1 MQYKKLVIDFRMHK
15 ASGIGTYVKS
25 LLPFLVEK
33 FEVILLGS
41 RAEIQD
47 YAWSKG
53 VKILECKS
61 KIYSIKE
68 QLELPLK
75 IPKCDIFWSPHYNIP
90 ILPIM
95 AKFRVVTIH
104 DAFHLAFY
112 DTLNFMQKI
121 YAKTIFNQ
129 ALSRSDIVLS
139 VSDFSRSEILKYA
152 KTDKNIF
159 VAPNAIDEGH
169 FNHHCDSNALEAV
182 AKDYG
187 LPEDFVLFVGN
198 VKPHKN
204 LKNLLFA
211 LEKMDLNLV
220 IVGKKDGFITGDSI
234 ISEIIRR
241 KNLSDH
247 IFFTGYVKDADIAAI
262 YNLAKLFVFPS
273 LYEGFGIPPLEAQ
286 ACGCP
291 VVCSDAASLPEAFGD
306 SVVYFDPYSVE
317 DMRDKIQMVL
327 DDENLQNE
335 LRVKGF
341 ENIKR
346 FSWERSAKQII
357 EIMESLQ

>member
-1 MQYKKLVIDFRMHK
+1 MLLRKLVIDFRMHK
-15 ASGIGTYVKS
+15 ASGIGTYIKS
-25 LLPFLVEK
+25 ILPFLVEK

-47 YAWSKG
+47 YVWSKG

-75 IPKCDIFWSPHYNIP
+75 IPKCDIFWFPHYNIP
-90 ILPIM
+90 ILPIR

-121 YAKTIFNQ
+121 YAKMIFNQ

-139 VSDFSRSEILKYA
+139 VSDFSRSEILKYT

-159 VAPNAIDEGH
+159 VVPNAIDEGH
-169 FNHHCDSNALEAV
+169 FNHHYDSNALEAV
-182 AKDYG
+182 ARDYS
-187 LPEDFVLFVGN
+187 LPKDFVLFVGN

-220 IVGKKDGFITGDSI
+220 IVGKKDGFITGDSV
-234 ISEIIRR
+234 ISEIIQR
-241 KNLSDH
+241 KNLSDR

-291 VVCSDAASLPEAFGD
+291 VVCSNAASLPEACGD
-306 SVVYFDPYSVE
+306 SVVYFDPHSVE

-335 LRVKGF
+335 LRAKGF
-341 ENIKR
+341 ENVKR

-357 EIMESLQ
+357 EIMEKLK

>member
-121 YAKTIFNQ
+121 YAKTIFYQ

-159 VAPNAIDEGH
+159 VVPNAIDEGH
-169 FNHHCDSNALEAV
+169 FNHHCDSDALKAV

-241 KNLSDH
+241 KNLSNR

-291 VVCSDAASLPEAFGD
+291 VVCSDAASLPEACGD

>member
-1 MQYKKLVIDFRMHK
+1 MEKLIIDFRMHK
-15 ASGIGTYVKS
+15 ASGIGTYIKS

-41 RAEIQD
+41 RAEIRD
-47 YAWSKG
+47 YAWGKS

-90 ILPIM
+90 ILPIR

-121 YAKTIFNQ
+121 YAKTILNQ

-139 VSDFSRSEILKYA
+139 VSNFSRNEILKYT

-159 VAPNAIDEGH
+159 VVPNAIDEKR
-169 FNHHCDSNALEAV
+169 FNRHCDSNALEA
-182 AKDYG
+182 AAIDYS
-187 LPEDFVLFVGN
+187 LPKDFVLFVGN

-211 LEKMDLNLV
+211 LEKIDLNLV

-234 ISEIIRR
+234 VSEIIRR
-241 KNLSDH
+241 KNLSDR

-291 VVCSDAASLPEAFGD
+291 VVCSDAASLPEVCRD
-306 SVVYFDPYSVE
+306 SVLYFDPHNVE
-317 DMRDKIQMVL
+317 DIRSKIQVVL
-327 DDENLQNE
+327 NDENLQNK
-335 LRVKGF
+335 LRIKGL

-346 FSWERSAKQII
+346 FGWERSAKQII
-357 EIMESLQ
+357 EIMEKLR

>member
-41 RAEIQD
+41 KAEIRD
-47 YAWSKG
+47 YAWSKS

-68 QLELPLK
+68 QLELPLT
-75 IPKCDIFWSPHYNIP
+75 IPECDIFWSPHYNIP
-90 ILPIM
+90 ILPIR

-104 DAFHLAFY
+104 DVFHLAFY

-121 YAKTIFNQ
+121 YAKTILNQ

-139 VSDFSRSEILKYA
+139 VSNFSRSEILKYT
-152 KTDKNIF
+152 KTGKNIF
-159 VAPNAIDEGH
+159 VVPNAIDERR
-169 FNHHCDSNALEAV
+169 FNRHCDSNASEAA
-182 AKDYG
+182 AKYYS
-187 LPEDFVLFVGN
+187 LPNDFVLFVGN

-211 LEKMDLNLV
+211 LEKTNLNLV
-220 IVGKKDGFITGDSI
+220 IVGKKDGFITGDSV
-234 ISEIIRR
+234 ISEIIRT
-241 KNLSDH
+241 KNLSDR

-273 LYEGFGIPPLEAQ
+273 IYEGFGIPPLEAQ
-286 ACGCP
+286 ACSCP
-291 VVCSDAASLPEAFGD
+291 VVCSNAASLPEVCGD
-306 SVVYFDPYSVE
+306 SVVYFDPNDIE
-317 DMRDKIQMVL
+317 DMRNKIQTVL
-327 DDENLQNE
+327 NDKNLQNE
-335 LRVKGF
+335 LRIKGL

-346 FSWERSAKQII
+346 FGWERSAKQII
-357 EIMESLQ
+357 EIMESLR

>member
-1 MQYKKLVIDFRMHK
+1 MLLVIDFRMHE
-15 ASGIGTYVKS
+15 ASGIGTYIKS
-25 LLPFLVEK
+25 LLPYLVEK

-41 RAEIQD
+41 KTEIQN
-47 YAWSKG
+47 YTWSKS

-68 QLELPLK
+68 QLELPIK

-90 ILPIM
+90 ILPIRS
-95 AKFRVVTIH
+95 KFRAVTIH

-112 DTLNFMQKI
+112 DTLNFMQKM
-121 YAKTIFNQ
+121 YAKIIFNQ
-129 ALSRSDIVLS
+129 ALSRSDIIFS
-139 VSDFSRSEILKYA
+139 VSEFSRSEILKYT

-159 VAPNAIDEGH
+159 IVPNAIDERR
-169 FNHHCDSNALEAV
+169 FNNRYDSAVLEAV
-182 AKDYG
+182 AREYK
-187 LPEDFVLFVGN
+187 LPENFILFVGN

-211 LEKMDLNLV
+211 LKKTELNLV
-220 IVGKKDGFITGDSI
+220 IVGKRDGFITSDSDI
-234 ISEIIRR
+234 LEIIE
-241 KNLSDH
+241 KNNLTER
-247 IFFTGYVKDADIAAI
+247 IFFTGYVKDTDIAAI

-286 ACGCP
+286 ACGCS
-291 VVCSDAASLPEAFGD
+291 VVCSNVASMPEVCGD
-306 SVVYFDPYSVE
+306 SVIYFDPCNVE
-317 DMRDKIQMVL
+317 EMRDKIQMVL
-327 DDENLQNE
+327 NDEILQNE
-335 LRVKGF
+335 LRTKGF

-357 EIMESLQ
+357 KTMESLQ

>member
-1 MQYKKLVIDFRMHK
+1 MLLVIDFRMHK
-15 ASGIGTYVKS
+15 ASGIGTYIKS
-25 LLPFLVEK
+25 LMSFLVDK
-33 FEVILLGS
+33 FEVILLGNK
-41 RAEIQD
+41 AEIEK
-47 YAWSKG
+47 YAWSKS
-53 VKILECKS
+53 VKVIKCKS

-90 ILPIM
+90 ILPIR

-112 DTLNFMQKI
+112 DTLNFIQKI
-121 YAKTIFNQ
+121 YAKTILNQ
-129 ALSRSDIVLS
+129 ALSRSDIALS
-139 VSDFSRSEILKYA
+139 VSNFSRSEILKYT

-159 VAPNAIDEGH
+159 IVPNAIDERR
-169 FNHHCDSNALEAV
+169 FNNHCDSAILEAV
-182 AKDYG
+182 AREYK
-187 LPEDFVLFVGN
+187 LPENFILFVGN

-211 LEKMDLNLV
+211 LDKTELNLV
-220 IVGKKDGFITGDSI
+220 IVGKKDGFITSDSDI
-234 ISEIIRR
+234 LETIE
-241 KNLSDH
+241 KNNLTER

-273 LYEGFGIPPLEAQ
+273 LYEGFGIPPIEAQ

-291 VVCSDAASLPEAFGD
+291 VVCSNAASLPEVCGD
-306 SVVYFDPYSVE
+306 SVLYFDPHNVE
-317 DMRDKIQMVL
+317 DIRSKIQAVL
-327 DDENLQNE
+327 NDENLRNE
-335 LRVKGF
+335 LCVKGF

-357 EIMESLQ
+357 EIMENLQ

>member
-1 MQYKKLVIDFRMHK
+1 MLLVIDFRMHK

-25 LLPFLVEK
+25 ILPFLVEK

-41 RAEIQD
+41 KAEIRD
-47 YAWSKG
+47 YAWSKS

-159 VAPNAIDEGH
+159 VAPNAIDEGR

-198 VKPHKN
+198 IKPHKN

-220 IVGKKDGFITGDSI
+220 IVGKKDGFITSDSDI
-234 ISEIIRR
+234 LEIIE
-241 KNLSDH
+241 KNNLTER

-291 VVCSDAASLPEAFGD
+291 VVCSNAASLPEVCGD
-306 SVVYFDPYSVE
+306 SVLYFDPHNVE
-317 DMRDKIQMVL
+317 DIRSKIQAVL
-327 DDENLQNE
+327 NDENLRNE
-335 LRVKGF
+335 LCVKGF

-357 EIMESLQ
+357 EIMEKLR

>member
-1 MQYKKLVIDFRMHK
+1 MSLKKIVIDFRMHK
-15 ASGIGTYVKS
+15 ASGIGTYIKS
-25 LLPFLVEK
+25 ILPSLVEK

-47 YAWSKG
+47 YAWSKS

-90 ILPIM
+90 ILPIR

-112 DTLNFMQKI
+112 DTLNLMQKI
-121 YAKTIFNQ
+121 YAKTILNQ
-129 ALSRSDIVLS
+129 ALSRSDIALS
-139 VSDFSRSEILKYA
+139 VSNFSRSEILKYT

-159 VAPNAIDEGH
+159 IVPNAIDERR
-169 FNHHCDSNALEAV
+169 FNNHCDSAILKAV
-182 AKDYG
+182 AREYK
-187 LPEDFVLFVGN
+187 LPENFILFVGN

-211 LEKMDLNLV
+211 LDKTELNLV
-220 IVGKKDGFITGDSI
+220 IVGKKDGFITSDSDI
-234 ISEIIRR
+234 FEIIE
-241 KNLSDH
+241 KNNLGER
-247 IFFTGYVKDADIAAI
+247 IFFTGYVKDTDIAAI

-291 VVCSDAASLPEAFGD
+291 VVCSNAASLPEVCGD
-306 SVVYFDPYSVE
+306 SVLYFDPHNVE
-317 DMRDKIQMVL
+317 DIRSKIQAVL
-327 DDENLQNE
+327 NDENLRNE
-335 LRVKGF
+335 LCVKGF

-357 EIMESLQ
+357 EIMENLQ

>member
-1 MQYKKLVIDFRMHK
+1 MEKLIIDFRMHK

-41 RAEIQD
+41 KAEIRD
-47 YAWSKG
+47 YAWSKS

-68 QLELPLK
+68 QLELPIK

-90 ILPIM
+90 ILPIR

-121 YAKTIFNQ
+121 YAKMIFNQ

-139 VSDFSRSEILKYA
+139 VSNFSRSEILKYT

-159 VAPNAIDEGH
+159 VVPNAIDERR
-169 FNHHCDSNALEAV
+169 FNRHCDSNALEAV
-182 AKDYG
+182 TKDYG

-234 ISEIIRR
+234 ISEIVRR
-241 KNLSDH
+241 KNLSNR

-286 ACGCP
+286 VCGCP
-291 VVCSDAASLPEAFGD
+291 VVCSNAASLPEVCGD
-306 SVVYFDPYSVE
+306 SVVYFDPNDIE
-317 DMRDKIQMVL
+317 DMSNKIQTVL
-327 DDENLQNE
+327 NDKNLQNE
-335 LRVKGF
+335 LRIKGL
-341 ENIKR
+341 ENINR
-346 FSWERSAKQII
+346 FSWECSAKQII
-357 EIMESLQ
+357 KTMESLQ

>member
-1 MQYKKLVIDFRMHK
+1 MMRKKLVIDFRMHK
-15 ASGIGTYVKS
+15 ASGIGTYIKS
-25 LLPFLVEK
+25 LLPYLVEK
-33 FEVILLGS
+33 FEVVLLGS
-41 RAEIQD
+41 KTEIQN
-47 YAWSKG
+47 YAWSKS

-90 ILPIM
+90 ILPIR

-104 DAFHLAFY
+104 DVFHLAFY

-121 YAKTIFNQ
+121 YAKTLFNQ
-129 ALSRSDIVLS
+129 ALSKSDIVLS
-139 VSDFSRSEILKYA
+139 DSDFSRSEILKYT

-159 VAPNAIDEGH
+159 IVPNAIDEGR
-169 FNHHCDSNALEAV
+169 FNRFYDSNTLETV
-182 AKDYG
+182 ARDYG
-187 LPEDFVLFVGN
+187 LPKDFVLFVGN

-211 LEKMDLNLV
+211 LEKTNLNLV
-220 IVGKKDGFITGDSI
+220 IVGKKDGFITGDSV
-234 ISEIIRR
+234 ISEIIRT

-291 VVCSDAASLPEAFGD
+291 VVCSDAASLSEVCGD

-327 DDENLQNE
+327 NDENLQNE
-335 LRVKGF
+335 LRAKGF

-346 FSWERSAKQII
+346 FSWEESAQKII
-357 EIMESLQ
+357 ILVNKL

>member
-1 MQYKKLVIDFRMHK
+1 MEKLIIDFRMHK

-41 RAEIQD
+41 KTEIQN
-47 YAWSKG
+47 YVWSKS

-68 QLELPLK
+68 QLELPIK

-90 ILPIM
+90 ILPIR

-139 VSDFSRSEILKYA
+139 VSNFSRSEILKYT

-159 VAPNAIDEGH
+159 VVSNAIDERH
-169 FNHHCDSNALEAV
+169 FNRHCDSNALEAV
-182 AKDYG
+182 TKDYG

-234 ISEIIRR
+234 ISEIVRR
-241 KNLSDH
+241 KNLSNR

-291 VVCSDAASLPEAFGD
+291 VACSDAASLPEACGD
-306 SVVYFDPYSVE
+306 SVAYFDPYSVE

-327 DDENLQNE
+327 NDENLQNE
-335 LRVKGF
+335 LRAKGF
-341 ENIKR
+341 ENVKR

-357 EIMESLQ
+357 EIMENLQ

>member
-129 ALSRSDIVLS
+129 ALNRSDIVLS

-152 KTDKNIF
+152 KIDKNIF
-159 VAPNAIDEGH
+159 VAPNAIDEGR

-187 LPEDFVLFVGN
+187 LPEDFILFVGN

-241 KNLSDH
+241 KNLSNR

-291 VVCSDAASLPEAFGD
+291 VVCSDAASLPEACGD

>member
-1 MQYKKLVIDFRMHK
+1 MEKLIVDFRMHK

-41 RAEIQD
+41 KAEIRD
-47 YAWSKG
+47 YAWSKN

-75 IPKCDIFWSPHYNIP
+75 ISKCDIFWSPHYNVP
-90 ILPIM
+90 ILPIR

-121 YAKTIFNQ
+121 YAKTLFNQ

-139 VSDFSRSEILKYA
+139 VSNFSRSEILKYA

-159 VAPNAIDEGH
+159 VVPNAIDERR
-169 FNHHCDSNALEAV
+169 FNRHCDSNALETV
-182 AKDYG
+182 ARDYS
-187 LPEDFVLFVGN
+187 LPKDFVLFVGN

-220 IVGKKDGFITGDSI
+220 IVGKKDGFITGDSV
-234 ISEIIRR
+234 ISEIIQR
-241 KNLSDH
+241 KNLSDR

-291 VVCSDAASLPEAFGD
+291 VVCSDAASLPEVCRD
-306 SVVYFDPYSVE
+306 SVMYFDPHSVK

-335 LRVKGF
+335 LRAKGF
-341 ENIKR
+341 ENVKR
-346 FSWERSAKQII
+346 FSWERSAQRII

>member
-152 KTDKNIF
+152 KIDKNIF
-159 VAPNAIDEGH
+159 VAPNAIDEGR

-187 LPEDFVLFVGN
+187 LPEDFILFVGN

-241 KNLSDH
+241 KNLSNR

-327 DDENLQNE
+327 NDENLQNE
-335 LRVKGF
+335 LRAKGF
-341 ENIKR
+341 ENVKR

-357 EIMESLQ
+357 EIMENLQ

>member
-1 MQYKKLVIDFRMHK
+1 MSLKKIVIDFRMHK
-15 ASGIGTYVKS
+15 ASGIGTYIKS

-33 FEVILLGS
+33 FEIVLLGN
-41 RAEIQD
+41 RDEIGG
-47 YAWSKG
+47 YEWSKS
-53 VKILECKS
+53 VKVIKCKS

-90 ILPIM
+90 ILPIR
-95 AKFRVVTIH
+95 AKFRAVTIH
-104 DAFHLAFY
+104 DAFHLAFC
-112 DTLNFMQKI
+112 DTLNFMQKT
-121 YAKTIFNQ
+121 YAKMIFNQ
-129 ALSRSDIVLS
+129 ALSRSDIVFS
-139 VSDFSRSEILKYA
+139 VSEFSRSEILKYT

-159 VAPNAIDEGH
+159 IVPNAIDERR
-169 FNHHCDSNALEAV
+169 FNNHCDSAILEAV
-182 AKDYG
+182 AREYK
-187 LPEDFVLFVGN
+187 LPENFILFVGN

-211 LEKMDLNLV
+211 LDKTELNLV
-220 IVGKKDGFITGDSI
+220 IVGKKDGFITSDSDI
-234 ISEIIRR
+234 FEIIE
-241 KNLSDH
+241 KNNLGER
-247 IFFTGYVKDADIAAI
+247 IFFTGYVKDTDIAAI

-291 VVCSDAASLPEAFGD
+291 VVCSNVASMPEVCGD
-306 SVVYFDPYSVE
+306 SVIYFDPCNVKE
-317 DMRDKIQMVL
+317 MRDKIQMVL
-327 DDENLQNE
+327 NDEILQNE
-335 LRVKGF
+335 LRTKGF

-357 EIMESLQ
+357 KTMESL

>member
-1 MQYKKLVIDFRMHK
+1 MEKLIIDFRMYK
-15 ASGIGTYVKS
+15 ASGIGTYIKS

-41 RAEIQD
+41 KAEIRD
-47 YAWSKG
+47 YAWSKS

-90 ILPIM
+90 ILPIR
-95 AKFRVVTIH
+95 AKLRVVTIH

-121 YAKTIFNQ
+121 YAKTLFNQ
-129 ALSRSDIVLS
+129 ALKRSNIVLS
-139 VSDFSRSEILKYA
+139 VSNFSRSEILKYT
-152 KTDKNIF
+152 KTGKNIF
-159 VAPNAIDEGH
+159 VVPNAIDERC
-169 FNHHCDSNALEAV
+169 FNRYYDSSALEVV
-182 AKDYG
+182 AKAYS
-187 LPEDFVLFVGN
+187 LPKDFVLFVGN

-211 LEKMDLNLV
+211 LEKTNINLV
-220 IVGKKDGFITGDSI
+220 IVGKKDGFITGDST
-234 ISEIIRR
+234 ISEIIQT
-241 KNLSDH
+241 KNLGSR
-247 IFFTGYVKDADIAAI
+247 IFFAGYVKDADIGAI

-291 VVCSDAASLPEAFGD
+291 VVCSNAASLPEVCGD
-306 SVVYFDPYSVE
+306 SVVYFDPNDIE
-317 DMRDKIQMVL
+317 DMRNKIQTVL
-327 DDENLQNE
+327 NDKNLQNE
-335 LRVKGF
+335 LRIKGL

-346 FSWERSAKQII
+346 FGWERSAKQII
-357 EIMESLQ
+357 EIMESLR